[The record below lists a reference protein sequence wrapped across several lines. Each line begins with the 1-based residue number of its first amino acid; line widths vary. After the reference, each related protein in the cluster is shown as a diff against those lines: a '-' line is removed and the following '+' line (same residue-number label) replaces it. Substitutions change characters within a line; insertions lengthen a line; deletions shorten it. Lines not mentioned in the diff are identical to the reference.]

1 MSEPAPLR
9 QTLLGQEKEAKML
22 GMSNDEV
29 LTFNERVIADF
40 RANDGVMPEGS
51 PFHGNPT
58 LLLTMIGAK
67 SDRELVSP
75 LSYAV
80 DHNGDGEAW
89 IVMASAGGSPKTP
102 NWAFNLRAHPEVV
115 VDLPGRNFH
124 GMAAEAEGEERD
136 RVYAVMTEQLPRFA
150 DYQTAVDRMI
160 PLFRITRR

>member
-1 MSEPAPLR
+1 M
-9 QTLLGQEKEAKML
+9 M

-29 LTFNERVIADF
+29 LAFNAGVIADF

-75 LSYAV
+75 LSYAT
-80 DHNGDGEAW
+80 DGDGW

-102 NWAFNLRAHPEVV
+102 SWAFNLRAHPEVI
-115 VDLPGRNFH
+115 VDLPGQHFH
-124 GMAAEAEGEERD
+124 ALATEAEGEERD
-136 RVYAVMTEQLPRFA
+136 RVFGIMTEQLPRFA
-150 DYQTAVDRMI
+150 DYQTSVERTI
-160 PLFRITRR
+160 PLFRLARR